1 MRLTGRL
8 LTAVFMAGAMATA
21 AAAQDTGNVYKKGD
35 EGLTMP
41 AVVKE
46 VKPSYTDAAKRERI
60 QGSVTLEVVVL
71 KDGTVGEVVVTRSLD
86 QTYGLDEQA
95 VNAAR
100 QWRFKPG
107 KKDGQPV
114 PVRVEL
120 EFTFTLK

>member
-8 LTAVFMAGAMATA
+8 AAAVCVLAAMATA
-21 AAAQDTGNVYKKGD
+21 AAAQDTGGIYKKGD
-35 EGLTMP
+35 DGLTMP
-41 AVVKE
+41 AAVKE

-60 QGSVTLEVVVL
+60 QGSVTVEAVVQ
-71 KDGTVGEVVVTRSLD
+71 KDGTVGEVTVSRSLD

-95 VNAAR
+95 VKAAK

-107 KKDGQPV
+107 TKDGQAV
-114 PVRVEL
+114 VVQVEI

>member
-100 QWRFKPG
+100 QWQFKPG

>member
-1 MRLTGRL
+1 MRLPGRL
-8 LTAVFMAGAMATA
+8 LAAAFVAGAMATA

-95 VNAAR
+95 VSAAR
-100 QWRFKPG
+100 QWQFKPG

>member
-95 VNAAR
+95 VKAAR
-100 QWRFKPG
+100 QWQFKPG

>member
-1 MRLTGRL
+1 MRLTSRL
-8 LTAVFMAGAMATA
+8 LAAAFVAGAMATA

-95 VNAAR
+95 VSAAR
-100 QWRFKPG
+100 QWQFKPG